1 MEKIIIH
8 IDVNNAF
15 LAWSAVELLK
25 TNYHDI
31 RLKDAVIGGSKESR
45 RGIVLAKSISAK
57 SKGIKTGE
65 RIYNAISKIPNL
77 EIYPPDFELYS
88 KRSHELF
95 SLLSKYTPDIE
106 VFSIDECFIDYTK
119 VKNLYGDV
127 LEFAKK
133 ISKEIY
139 DTFGYTVN
147 IGIGNNKL
155 CAKMASDFSKPNK
168 IHTLYKEEV
177 ESKLWNLEVD
187 QLLWIGK
194 KSAVKLHEL
203 EIHTIKDLAT
213 ANYETLYKY
222 FKNQTTRMIENAN
235 GIDESVVISE
245 KWTPKGIS
253 NSTTFEKD
261 LDNINDVIIVLKR
274 LCENVAISLREQD
287 KYACVISVNIKDSYF
302 NSNSHQKKLK
312 NATNI
317 TKEICEVASMLLKE
331 LWTGEPI
338 RLVGIRLDQL
348 TTNSNHQLSI
358 FDRVEERQKDTKLDN
373 TLDSLKHKFGD
384 NIINPAIVKKSAVKK
399 KNMK

>member
-1 MEKIIIH
+1 MH

-15 LAWSAVELLK
+15 LAWTAVELLK

-57 SKGIKTGE
+57 NKGIKTGE
-65 RIYNAISKIPNL
+65 RIFNAIEKIPTL
-77 EIYPPDFELYS
+77 EVYPPNFELYS

-95 SLLSKYTPDIE
+95 ALLSKYTPDIE

-119 VKNLYGDV
+119 VQRLHGDP
-127 LEFAKK
+127 LLFAQK

-139 DTFGYTVN
+139 DIFGYTVN

-177 ESKLWNLEVD
+177 SSKLWNLNVD
-187 QLLWIGK
+187 ELLWIGK
-194 KSAVKLHEL
+194 KSAIKLHEL
-203 EIHTIKDLAT
+203 NIHTIKDLAN
-213 ANYETLYKY
+213 AKYEELYKY

-235 GIDESVVISE
+235 GIDNSPVVSE
-245 KWTPKGIS
+245 KWAPKGIS

-261 LDNINDVIIVLKR
+261 LDNINDVIIILKK
-274 LCENVAISLREQD
+274 LCENVAISLREQN
-287 KYACVISVNIKDSYF
+287 KYASVISVNIKDSFF
-302 NSNSHQKKLK
+302 NSYSHQKKLT

-317 TKEICEVASMLLKE
+317 TKEIIDASVLLLKE
-331 LWTGEPI
+331 LWNDEPI

-358 FDRVEERQKDTKLDN
+358 FDKVEERQKDTKLDN
-373 TLDSLKHKFGD
+373 TLDTLKQKFGSD
-384 NIINPAIVKKSAVKK
+384 IINPAVIKDSSIKK
-399 KNMK
+399 KKLK